1 MPLLSGNHVIILKTS
16 IETKLKSTNLI
27 WFANTVLA
35 SHLTWV
41 LSQQRKQRSYVQ
53 LQHLGILSW
62 TTNSISPSD
71 FSSNFSTCDAQ
82 AISSNL
88 QTQLPNIRELLLI
101 SSPSV
106 NGVRSYVHRT
116 VNCCEWLWIWSR
128 WRRVGME
135 WIPGVVLSIRHWA
148 WISVHVVTLNPQNS
162 TMNISL

>member
-1 MPLLSGNHVIILKTS
+1 MPLLFGNQVIILKTS
-16 IETKLKSTNLI
+16 IETKLKSTNLV
-27 WFANTVLA
+27 WFANTVLV
-35 SHLTWV
+35 SHLSWV

-71 FSSNFSTCDAQ
+71 FSSNFSTCDPQ
-82 AISSNL
+82 VISSNL
-88 QTQLPNIRELLLI
+88 QTQLPNIREFLLI
-101 SSPSV
+101 SSLSV
-106 NGVRSYVHRT
+106 NGVRSCVHRT
-116 VNCCEWLWIWSR
+116 VNCCALWSR

-135 WIPGVVLSIRHWA
+135 CIPGVFLSIRQWA